1 MVKRPWSVTVICI
14 FIIVVIGIGTAINIV
29 LLANHMPIRETTI
42 SKGVSLVNILCLG
55 IGAILF
61 IAGSILALKRVNTGR
76 WLIVVWCIVSIV
88 LYSDSLVYALP
99 RIVHTVIVSL
109 MLFNKAANLFF
120 RSGNLEKSY

>member
-42 SKGVSLVNILCLG
+42 SNGVSLVNILCLG
-55 IGAILF
+55 IGAIMF

-76 WLIVVWCIVSIV
+76 WLIVVWCIISIV

-109 MLFNKAANLFF
+109 MLFNKAANRFF

>member
-42 SKGVSLVNILCLG
+42 SNGVSLVNILCLG
-55 IGAILF
+55 IGAIMF

-76 WLIVVWCIVSIV
+76 WLIVVWCIISIV